1 MNPPKTL
8 STIGY
13 EGKTIDEFLAELGD
27 AGVELL
33 IDVRAVAASR
43 RPGFSKSAL
52 RAALAER
59 GIDYLHLRALGT
71 PKPGRD
77 AARKGRVAEMHAI
90 YEEQLQTPEA
100 ELWRWRRPMRLRRSG
115 TRSCSASRRMCI
127 AATARLWPSA
137 SPSAAASRSATCE
150 LSPQA
155 VGRSAWP

>member
-13 EGKTIDEFLAELGD
+13 EGKTIDEFLAQLSE

-43 RPGFSKSAL
+43 RPGFSKTAL
-52 RAALAER
+52 AAALTER
-59 GIDYLHLRALGT
+59 GISYLHLRALGT

-77 AARKGRVAEMHAI
+77 AARAGRIAEMHAI

-100 ELWRWRRPMRLRRSG
+100 ELAMEQADAAAKERHAALLCFEADVHRCHREIVAGRLAQRSG
-115 TRSCSASRRMCI
+115 FSISN
-127 AATARLWPSA
+127 L
-137 SPSAAASRSATCE
+137 
-150 LSPQA
+150 
-155 VGRSAWP
+155 

>member
-100 ELWRWRRPMRLRRSG
+100 ELAMAQADAAATQRHAVLLCFEADVHRCHRAIVAERLAQRSG
-115 TRSCSASRRMCI
+115 FSISD
-127 AATARLWPSA
+127 L
-137 SPSAAASRSATCE
+137 
-150 LSPQA
+150 
-155 VGRSAWP
+155 